1 MLHYLPGCDVR
12 TNHSQAVEKMERYM
26 EAQGAH
32 VERCCRTKEKF
43 LVPGDTIVNNC
54 TMCDLILRE
63 THPDNEG
70 HSLYEFVLQDE
81 KFPWNDHSGKK
92 IIVQD
97 CWRTRENLA
106 LQKAIRE
113 CLARMNYT
121 VIEMENNFDK
131 ADFCGVWRNNTPAK
145 ICIEVAPKTFS
156 AIIEN
161 HIRIMPVEKQV
172 EMMKEQV
179 SRYGNE
185 DVLVYCNGCEK
196 GLKLGGGNPIHMIE
210 LLARGL

>member
-12 TNHSQAVEKMERYM
+12 TNHGLAVEKMERYM
-26 EAQGAH
+26 EAQGAFIDK
-32 VERCCRTKEKF
+32 CCRVKKRLLEE
-43 LVPGDTIVNNC
+43 GDVIVNNC
-54 TMCDLILRE
+54 TMCDMILRE
-63 THPDNEG
+63 THPDNECQ
-70 HSLYEFVLQDE
+70 SLYEFVLQDE
-81 KFPWNDHSGKK
+81 NFPWKDHSGET
-92 IIVQD
+92 IAVQD
-97 CWRTRENLA
+97 CWRTRGNNA

-121 VIEMENNFDK
+121 VIEMENNFAK
-131 ADFCGVWRNNTPAK
+131 ADFCGVWRNNAPAK

-161 HIRIMPVEKQV
+161 HIRILPVEKQV
-172 EMMKEQV
+172 EMMREQV

-196 GLKLGGGNPIHMIE
+196 GLKIGGGKPIHMIE
-210 LLARGL
+210 LLAQGL